1 MRKLKVFLAALVI
14 CLMGTCM
21 ARADES
27 GERPDY
33 YTDYYMIVESKGGGI
48 DLYSS
53 ASKEVPKINE
63 ELIPNGTALHIE
75 GEKEDKDKRT
85 WGYVQYHGMHGYVPL
100 DDCKPVRRSEA
111 IRSELSVSEKE
122 DVSYDVEVSSRE
134 KAIFLYNGPGEKFDR
149 VSNAQEIPNGEKL
162 SISQEIT
169 SEDTGKWGLTEYQGT
184 EGWVALDET
193 KEWKE
198 KELPADMVEMKLEE
212 NKVTPEDTGK
222 WGLTEY
228 QGTEG
233 WVALDETK
241 EWKEKELPAD
251 MVEMKLEE
259 NKVTPTPSK
268 EPVPSATPTPS
279 KEPVNTPTPVPTV
292 TASPTPSPKA
302 EITPQVTVKEEK
314 TLTRKPTEK
323 TPSKEPVNT
332 PTPVPTV
339 TASPTPSPKAEIT
352 PQVTVKEEKTLT
364 RKPTEK
370 PEITKEADQKSE
382 EAKEASG
389 KQISSSAS
397 WFASPFVWIG
407 ILSLLAV
414 ILLLIY
420 HFKKR

>member
-1 MRKLKVFLAALVI
+1 MRKLKVFLAVLVI

-21 ARADES
+21 VRADES

-134 KAIFLYNGPGEKFDR
+134 KAVFLYNGPGEKFDR

-184 EGWVALDET
+184 EGWVD
-193 KEWKE
+193 
-198 KELPADMVEMKLEE
+198 
-212 NKVTPEDTGK
+212 
-222 WGLTEY
+222 
-228 QGTEG
+228 
-233 WVALDETK
+233 LDETK

-268 EPVPSATPTPS
+268 EPVPSATP
-279 KEPVNTPTPVPTV
+279 
-292 TASPTPSPKA
+292 
-302 EITPQVTVKEEK
+302 
-314 TLTRKPTEK
+314 